1 MKMISISILWR
12 MASMLRIDQ
21 FDFSWTDFHVSL
33 SLRVNPSREEAFVT
47 SVPMPSLDD
56 AHRAPLRKSEKVGPH
71 GPFFF
76 IDEERSFLKRSFNGT
91 VSTSCDRILKI
102 QRPRV
107 GGKFLFIGNDKFWI
121 RGVTY
126 GAFRPSPSGQEYHD
140 INVLDR
146 DFSLMAANGLNAVR
160 IPHTT
165 PPRELLDIAQWH
177 GLRVMVG
184 LSAEQY
190 AGYLIDR
197 KGAPDIEKLIRSRA
211 RMCAGHPALL
221 CYALGNEIAAPV
233 VRWLGRRQVES
244 YLERLYWAV
253 KAEDPNALV
262 TYVNYPTTEYLH
274 LPFLDLVTF
283 NVYLESQDRLDAYLA
298 RLHNI
303 AGDRPLLMSE
313 IGLDSLRNGEATQA
327 QVLEWQLRSTF
338 APGCTGAF
346 IFSWTDEWHRAGAEV
361 EDWAFGITARDR
373 RPKPALGTVRE
384 AFTKVPFA
392 KELCWPKVSV
402 IVCTFNGSRTLSEC
416 LESLLRLEYPNY
428 EVIVVND
435 GSTDATA
442 KIAHNYGFRVITTE
456 NQGLASARNTG
467 LRAATGEIVAYID
480 DDAYPDTHWLR
491 YLANTFMNT
500 KHVGIGGPNI
510 APPGDGPIAECVA
523 HSPGNPV
530 HILLSDTE
538 AEHIPGCNMVF
549 RKSALEAID
558 GFDPQF
564 RIAGDDVDVCWRLQ
578 QKGWTLGYSPGAMVW
593 HHRRNSIRAYWK
605 QQHNYGKAESFL
617 EKKWPEKYNL
627 AGHVTWA
634 GRVYGNGHQ
643 YKAWSRGRIY
653 HGVWG
658 SAPFQSIYQSP
669 AGALESWL
677 SIPEWYLA
685 VAALAPISALGFL
698 WAPLFYGLPLLAL
711 ALAAPIF
718 QAVVSASRVCFAVP
732 RRSYLGRFKLRS
744 VTALLHLIQP
754 LARLTGRL
762 RSGLTFWRYSASG
775 FTVPWP
781 RKFAVWTEHWRDPN
795 ERLKSFEADLRKAG
809 VYVRR
814 GGDYDRWDLEVR
826 AGLLGFARL
835 LMAVEDHGAGNQ
847 FVRVRLWPKF
857 SLLELFP
864 IVLFASLS
872 AVAMLD
878 GAWVVSAVMGL
889 LSLFL
894 TLYSVRGCG
903 SAIAAILRTLQDS
916 DAIHDRQKE
925 IQ

>member
-1 MKMISISILWR
+1 M
-12 MASMLRIDQ
+12 SM
-21 FDFSWTDFHVSL
+21 
-33 SLRVNPSREEAFVT
+33 
-47 SVPMPSLDD
+47 PMPSFGEP
-56 AHRAPLRKSEKVGPH
+56 HRGPLRKSEKVSPH
-71 GPFFF
+71 GRFFF
-76 IDEERSFLKRSFNGT
+76 IDDQKFLLKGSTNGT
-91 VSTSCDRILKI
+91 VSASCHGGLE
-102 QRPRV
+102 RPHV
-107 GGKFLFIGNDKFWI
+107 GGKFLFVGNDKFWI

-126 GAFRPSPSGQEYHD
+126 GAFRPGPNGQEYHD
-140 INVLDR
+140 INVLER

-165 PPRELLDIAQWH
+165 PSRELLDIAQRH

-197 KGAPDIEKLIRSRA
+197 KGAPDIEKLIRSKA
-211 RMCAGHPALL
+211 RICAGHPALL

-233 VRWLGRRQVES
+233 VRWLGRGRVEK

-313 IGLDSLRNGEATQA
+313 IGLDSLRNGEVIQA
-327 QVLEWQLRSTF
+327 QALEWQLRSTF
-338 APGCTGAF
+338 APGCAGAF

-442 KIAHNYGFRVITTE
+442 KIAHSYGFRVITTE

-480 DDAYPDTHWLR
+480 DDAYPDPHWLR

-510 APPGDGPIAECVA
+510 APPGDGHIAECVA

-538 AEHIPGCNMVF
+538 AEHIPGCNMAF
-549 RKSALEAID
+549 RKAALEAID

-643 YKAWSRGRIY
+643 YKAWSQGRIY

-677 SIPEWYLA
+677 SMPEWYLA
-685 VAALAPISALGFL
+685 IAALAPISALGFL
-698 WAPLFYGLPLLAL
+698 CSPLFYGLPLLAL
-711 ALAAPIF
+711 ALGAPIF
-718 QAVVSASRVCFAVP
+718 QAVISASRVCFAVP
-732 RRSYLGRFKLRS
+732 RRPYFGRFS
-744 VTALLHLIQP
+744 
-754 LARLTGRL
+754 
-762 RSGLTFWRYSASG
+762 LTFWRYSASG
-775 FTVPWP
+775 FALPWP
-781 RKFAVWTEHWRDPN
+781 RKVAVWTEHWRDPN

-847 FVRVRLWPKF
+847 FVRVRLWPNC
-857 SLLELFP
+857 SLLELLLP
-864 IVLFASLS
+864 VLFASLS
-872 AVAMLD
+872 AAAVLD
-878 GAWVVSAVMGL
+878 HAWVASTILGL

-894 TLYSVRGCG
+894 TLYSLRGCG
-903 SAIAAILRTLQDS
+903 SAVAAILRTLQHS
-916 DAIHDRQKE
+916 DAIYDEQKE

>member
-1 MKMISISILWR
+1 M
-12 MASMLRIDQ
+12 
-21 FDFSWTDFHVSL
+21 
-33 SLRVNPSREEAFVT
+33 
-47 SVPMPSLDD
+47 PMP
-56 AHRAPLRKSEKVGPH
+56 AFGEPQRAPLRKSEKVSPH
-71 GPFFF
+71 GRFFF
-76 IDEERSFLKRSFNGT
+76 IDDEKFFLKGSTNGT
-91 VSTSCDRILKI
+91 VSASWHGVLEV
-102 QRPRV
+102 QRPHIR
-107 GGKFLFIGNDKFWI
+107 GKFLFVGNDKFWI

-126 GAFRPSPSGQEYHD
+126 GAFRPGPNGQEYHD
-140 INVLDR
+140 IKVLER

-165 PPRELLDIAQWH
+165 PPRDLLDIAQRH

-197 KGAPDIEKLIRSRA
+197 KGAPDIEKLIRRRA

-233 VRWLGRRQVES
+233 VRWLGRGQVES

-283 NVYLESQDRLDAYLA
+283 NVYLESQDRFDAYLA

-327 QVLEWQLRSTF
+327 QALEWQLRSTF
-338 APGCTGAF
+338 SPGCAGAF

-361 EDWAFGITARDR
+361 EDWAFGITARNR
-373 RPKPALGTVRE
+373 IPKPALGTVRE
-384 AFTKVPFA
+384 AFTKIPFA

-416 LESLLRLEYPNY
+416 LESLLRLQYPNY

-442 KIAHNYGFRVITTE
+442 KIAHSYGFRVITTE
-456 NQGLASARNTG
+456 NKGLASARNTG
-467 LRAATGEIVAYID
+467 LTAATGEIVAYID
-480 DDAYPDTHWLR
+480 DDAYSDPHWLH

-500 KHVGIGGPNI
+500 KHVGIGGPNV

-538 AEHIPGCNMVF
+538 AEHIPGCNMAF
-549 RKSALEAID
+549 RKAALEAIG

-564 RIAGDDVDVCWRLQ
+564 CIAGDDVDVCWQLQ
-578 QKGWTLGYSPGAMVW
+578 QRGWTLGYSPGAMVW

-605 QQHNYGKAESFL
+605 QQRNYGKAESFL

-627 AGHVTWA
+627 VGHVTWA

-643 YKAWSRGRIY
+643 YKAWSQGRIY

-698 WAPLFYGLPLLAL
+698 WSPLFYALPLLGL

-732 RRSYLGRFKLRS
+732 PGSRFGRFRLRS
-744 VTALLHLIQP
+744 VTALLHLLQP

-762 RSGLTFWRYSASG
+762 RSGLTFWRYNASG
-775 FTVPWP
+775 FALPWP

-795 ERLKSFEADLRKAG
+795 ERLKSFEVDLRKPG

-814 GGDYDRWDLEVR
+814 GGDYDRWDLEARTGV
-826 AGLLGFARL
+826 AGSARV

-847 FVRVRLWPKF
+847 FVRLRVWPKW
-857 SLLELFP
+857 SLLGLLP
-864 IVLFASLS
+864 IALFASLS
-872 AVAMLD
+872 AAAMLD
-878 GAWVVSAVMGL
+878 GAWVASAILGV
-889 LSLFL
+889 LSVFL
-894 TLYSVRGCG
+894 TIYSVRGCG
-903 SAIAAILRTLQDS
+903 SAVAAILRTLQHS
-916 DAIHDRQKE
+916 DAIHDKQKE

>member
-1 MKMISISILWR
+1 
-12 MASMLRIDQ
+12 
-21 FDFSWTDFHVSL
+21 
-33 SLRVNPSREEAFVT
+33 
-47 SVPMPSLDD
+47 MPSSLERRRTPLAEPAKD
-56 AHRAPLRKSEKVGPH
+56 ASRH
-71 GPFFF
+71 
-76 IDEERSFLKRSFNGT
+76 RSFANDKAFLLNG
-91 VSTSCDRILKI
+91 VHYEHFWPRRQVFLNGEM
-102 QRPRV
+102 QRPHAR
-107 GGKFLFIGNDKFWI
+107 GKFLFVGGDKLWV

-126 GAFRPSPSGQEYHD
+126 GAFRPGPNGQEYHD
-140 INVLDR
+140 VKVLER

-160 IPHTT
+160 IPHTL
-165 PPRELLDIAQWH
+165 PPRQLLDIAQKH

-184 LSAEQY
+184 LSAEQF

-197 KGAPDIEKLIRSRA
+197 KGAPDVEKLIRSKA
-211 RMCAGHPALL
+211 RDCARHPALL

-233 VRWLGRRQVES
+233 VRWLGRGRVES

-253 KAEDPNALV
+253 KAEDPDALV

-283 NVYLESQDRLDAYLA
+283 NVYLESQNRLDAYLA

-327 QVLEWQLRSTF
+327 QALEWQLRSTF
-338 APGCTGAF
+338 APGCAGAF

-373 RPKPALGTVRE
+373 HPKPALRTVRE
-384 AFTKVPFA
+384 AFTKVPFP

-416 LESLLRLEYPNY
+416 LGSFLRLEYPNY

-442 KIAHNYGFRVITTE
+442 KIAHSYGFRVITTE

-467 LRAATGEIVAYID
+467 LKAATGEIVAYID
-480 DDAYPDTHWLR
+480 DDAYPDPDWLR
-491 YLANTFMNT
+491 YLASTFMNT
-500 KHVGIGGPNI
+500 KHVGVGGPNI
-510 APPGDGPIAECVA
+510 APPGDGSIAECVA

-538 AEHIPGCNMVF
+538 AEHIPGCNMAF
-549 RKSALEAID
+549 RKTALEAIG

-617 EKKWPEKYNL
+617 EKKWPEKYNF

-669 AGALESWL
+669 AGTLESWL
-677 SIPEWYLA
+677 SMPEWYLA
-685 VAALAPISALGFL
+685 VAALAPILPLGFL
-698 WAPLFYGLPLLAL
+698 WFPLFYALPFLAL
-711 ALAAPIF
+711 VLYAPIF
-718 QAVVSASRVCFAVP
+718 QAVLSSSRVCFPAS
-732 RRSYLGRFKLRS
+732 RRSPFDWIKLRT
-744 VTALLHLIQP
+744 VTALLHLVQP
-754 LARLTGRL
+754 VARLSGRL
-762 RSGLTFWRYSASG
+762 RSGLTFWRYNASG
-775 FTVPWP
+775 FALPWP

-826 AGLLGFARL
+826 AGLLGFVRL

-847 FVRVRLWPKF
+847 FVRVRLWPKC
-857 SLLELFP
+857 SLLELLLP
-864 IVLFASLS
+864 VLFASLS
-872 AVAMLD
+872 AAAALD
-878 GAWVVSAVMGL
+878 NAWEASVIMAL
-889 LSLFL
+889 LSLLL
-894 TLYSVRGCG
+894 TIYSLRGCG
-903 SAIAAILRTLQDS
+903 SAVAAVLRSFQHS
-916 DAIHDRQKE
+916 DAIHDEQKE
-925 IQ
+925 NPQF

>member
-1 MKMISISILWR
+1 MRLPPEPRLGPLTESEKI
-12 MASMLRIDQ
+12 ASRERFFFVDDEKFCLKGVTDEL
-21 FDFSWTDFHVSL
+21 FS
-33 SLRVNPSREEAFVT
+33 PSRQG
-47 SVPMPSLDD
+47 D
-56 AHRAPLRKSEKVGPH
+56 
-71 GPFFF
+71 FFL
-76 IDEERSFLKRSFNGT
+76 E
-91 VSTSCDRILKI
+91 V

-107 GGKFLFIGNDKFWI
+107 GGKFLFVGNNKFWV

-126 GAFRPSPSGQEYHD
+126 GAFKPGPNGQEYHD
-140 INVLDR
+140 LKVVER

-160 IPHTT
+160 IPHTM
-165 PPRELLDIAQWH
+165 PPRELLDIAQQH

-190 AGYLIDR
+190 AGYLIDQ
-197 KGAPDIEKLIRSRA
+197 KGAPDVEKLVRSKA
-211 RMCAGHPALL
+211 RICAGHPALL
-221 CYALGNEIAAPV
+221 CYALGNEIAAPI
-233 VRWLGRRQVES
+233 VRWLGRRRVEN

-327 QVLEWQLRSTF
+327 QALEWQLRTTF
-338 APGCTGAF
+338 APGCAGAF
-346 IFSWTDEWHRAGAEV
+346 IFSWTDEWHRAGADV
-361 EDWAFGITARDR
+361 EDWAFGITTRDR
-373 RPKPALGTVRE
+373 RPKPALKTVRE

-402 IVCTFNGSRTLSEC
+402 ILCTFNGSRTLSEC
-416 LESLLRLEYPNY
+416 LESLLRLEYSNY

-435 GSTDATA
+435 GSTDTTA
-442 KIAHNYGFRVITTE
+442 KIAHNYGFQVITTE

-480 DDAYPDTHWLR
+480 DDAYPDPHWLS
-491 YLANTFMNT
+491 YLAGTFMNT
-500 KHVGIGGPNI
+500 EYIGVGGPNI
-510 APPGDGPIAECVA
+510 APPGDGPIADCVA

-530 HILLSDTE
+530 HILLSDSE
-538 AEHIPGCNMVF
+538 AEHIPGCNMAF
-549 RKSALEAID
+549 RKGALEAIG

-593 HHRRNSIRAYWK
+593 HHRRNSIRSYWK

-643 YKAWSRGRIY
+643 YKAWSQGRIY

-677 SIPEWYLA
+677 SMPEWYLA
-685 VAALAPISALGFL
+685 VAALAPICALGFL
-698 WAPLFYGLPLLAL
+698 WSPLFYALPLLAL
-711 ALAAPIF
+711 ALGAPIF

-732 RRSYLGRFKLRS
+732 PGSRFGRFKLRT
-744 VTALLHLIQP
+744 VTAVLYLLQP

-762 RSGLTFWRYSASG
+762 RSGLTFWRYSGSG
-775 FTVPWP
+775 FTMPWP
-781 RKFAVWTEHWRDPN
+781 QKFAVWTEHWRDPN
-795 ERLKSFEADLRKAG
+795 ERLKSFEVDLRKAG

-826 AGLLGFARL
+826 AGLLGFARM

-847 FVRVRLWPKF
+847 FVRVRLWPKC
-857 SLLELFP
+857 SLLELLS

-872 AVAMLD
+872 AAAALD
-878 GAWVVSAVMGL
+878 HAWVASAIMGL

-894 TLYSVRGCG
+894 TLYSLRGCG
-903 SAIAAILRTLQDS
+903 SAVAAILRTLQHS
-916 DAIHDRQKE
+916 DGIHDEQKE
-925 IQ
+925 MQ

>member
-1 MKMISISILWR
+1 V
-12 MASMLRIDQ
+12 SM
-21 FDFSWTDFHVSL
+21 
-33 SLRVNPSREEAFVT
+33 
-47 SVPMPSLDD
+47 PMPSFGEP
-56 AHRAPLRKSEKVGPH
+56 HRGPLRKSEKVWPH
-71 GPFFF
+71 GRFFF
-76 IDEERSFLKRSFNGT
+76 IDDQKFSLKGSTNAT
-91 VSTSCDRILKI
+91 VSASCHGGLE
-102 QRPRV
+102 RPHV
-107 GGKFLFIGNDKFWI
+107 GGKFLFVGNDKFWI

-126 GAFRPSPSGQEYHD
+126 GAFRPGPNGQEYHD
-140 INVLDR
+140 INVLER

-165 PPRELLDIAQWH
+165 PSRELLDIAQRH

-197 KGAPDIEKLIRSRA
+197 KGAPDIEKLIRSKA
-211 RMCAGHPALL
+211 RICAGHPALL

-233 VRWLGRRQVES
+233 VRWLGRGRVER

-253 KAEDPNALV
+253 KTEDPNALV

-313 IGLDSLRNGEATQA
+313 IGLDSLRNGEVIQA
-327 QVLEWQLRSTF
+327 QALEWQLRSTF
-338 APGCTGAF
+338 APGCAGAF

-442 KIAHNYGFRVITTE
+442 KIAHSYGFRVITTE

-467 LRAATGEIVAYID
+467 LTAATGEIVAYID
-480 DDAYPDTHWLR
+480 DDAYPDPHWLR

-538 AEHIPGCNMVF
+538 AEHIPGCNMAF
-549 RKSALEAID
+549 RKAALEAIE

-578 QKGWTLGYSPGAMVW
+578 QKGRTLGYSPGAMVW

-605 QQHNYGKAESFL
+605 QQRNYGKAESFL

-643 YKAWSRGRIY
+643 YKAWSQGRIY

-677 SIPEWYLA
+677 SMPEWYLA
-685 VAALAPISALGFL
+685 LAALAPISALGFL
-698 WAPLFYGLPLLAL
+698 WSPLFYGLPLLAL
-711 ALAAPIF
+711 ALGAPIF
-718 QAVVSASRVCFAVP
+718 QAVISASRVCFAVP
-732 RRSYLGRFKLRS
+732 RRPYFGRFKLRS
-744 VTALLHLIQP
+744 VTALLHLLQP

-775 FTVPWP
+775 FALPWP

-847 FVRVRLWPKF
+847 FVRVRLWPNC
-857 SLLELFP
+857 SLLELLLP
-864 IVLFASLS
+864 VLFASLS
-872 AVAMLD
+872 AAAVLD
-878 GAWVVSAVMGL
+878 HAWVASTILGL

-894 TLYSVRGCG
+894 TLYSLRGCG
-903 SAIAAILRTLQDS
+903 SAVAAILRTLQHS
-916 DAIHDRQKE
+916 DAIQ
-925 IQ
+925 

>member
-1 MKMISISILWR
+1 V
-12 MASMLRIDQ
+12 SM
-21 FDFSWTDFHVSL
+21 
-33 SLRVNPSREEAFVT
+33 
-47 SVPMPSLDD
+47 PMPSFGEP
-56 AHRAPLRKSEKVGPH
+56 HRGPLRKSEKVWPH
-71 GPFFF
+71 GRFF
-76 IDEERSFLKRSFNGT
+76 IDDQKFLLKGSTNGT
-91 VSTSCDRILKI
+91 VSASCHGVLEV
-102 QRPRV
+102 QRPHV
-107 GGKFLFIGNDKFWI
+107 GGKFLFVGNDKFWI

-126 GAFRPSPSGQEYHD
+126 GAFRPGPNGREYHD
-140 INVLDR
+140 INVLER

-165 PPRELLDIAQWH
+165 PSRELLDIAQRH
-177 GLRVMVG
+177 GLHVMVG

-197 KGAPDIEKLIRSRA
+197 KGAPDIEKLIRSKA
-211 RMCAGHPALL
+211 RICAGHPALL

-233 VRWLGRRQVES
+233 VRWLGRGRVER

-253 KAEDPNALV
+253 KTEDPNALV

-313 IGLDSLRNGEATQA
+313 IGLDSLRNGEVIQA
-327 QVLEWQLRSTF
+327 QALEWQLRSTF
-338 APGCTGAF
+338 APGCAGAF

-373 RPKPALGTVRE
+373 RPKPALRTVRE

-402 IVCTFNGSRTLSEC
+402 IVCTFNGSRTLSGC

-428 EVIVVND
+428 EVIIVND

-442 KIAHNYGFRVITTE
+442 KIAHSYGFRVITTE

-480 DDAYPDTHWLR
+480 DDAYPDPHWLQ
-491 YLANTFMNT
+491 YLANMFMNT

-510 APPGDGPIAECVA
+510 APTGDGPIAECVA

-538 AEHIPGCNMVF
+538 AEHIPGCNMAF
-549 RKSALEAID
+549 RKAALEAID

-578 QKGWTLGYSPGAMVW
+578 QKGRTLGYSPGAMVW

-643 YKAWSRGRIY
+643 YKAWSQGRIY

-669 AGALESWL
+669 AGTLESWL
-677 SIPEWYLA
+677 SMPEWYLA
-685 VAALAPISALGFL
+685 LAALAPISALGFL
-698 WAPLFYGLPLLAL
+698 WPPLFYGLPLLVL
-711 ALAAPIF
+711 ALGAPIF
-718 QAVVSASRVCFAVP
+718 QTAVSASRVCFAVP
-732 RRSYLGRFKLRS
+732 RRSYFGRFKLRS
-744 VTALLHLIQP
+744 VTALLHLVQP

-775 FTVPWP
+775 FTLPWP

-847 FVRVRLWPKF
+847 FVRVRLWPKC
-857 SLLELFP
+857 SLLELLP

-872 AVAMLD
+872 AAAALD
-878 GAWVVSAVMGL
+878 HAWVASAIMGL

-894 TLYSVRGCG
+894 TLYSLRGCG
-903 SAIAAILRTLQDS
+903 SAVAAILRTLQHS
-916 DAIHDRQKE
+916 DGIHDEQKE

>member
-1 MKMISISILWR
+1 MNLPTPSYIELYRARFGELDLDESDKVPKQKRVINDGEIF
-12 MASMLRIDQ
+12 LR
-21 FDFSWTDFHVSL
+21 S
-33 SLRVNPSREEAFVT
+33 
-47 SVPMPSLDD
+47 
-56 AHRAPLRKSEKVGPH
+56 
-71 GPFFF
+71 
-76 IDEERSFLKRSFNGT
+76 NGT
-91 VSTSCDRILKI
+91 SPLAKKIPTHLNSSPGKI
-102 QRPRV
+102 QRPHV
-107 GGKFLFIGNDKFWI
+107 GGKFLFIGNEKFWV

-126 GAFRPSPSGQEYHD
+126 GAFRPGPNGQEYHD
-140 INVLDR
+140 PAVLER

-160 IPHTT
+160 IPHTM
-165 PPRELLDIAQWH
+165 PPRELLDIAQKH

-190 AGYLIDR
+190 AGFLIDR
-197 KGAPDIEKLIRSRA
+197 KGAPDVEELVRAKVRS
-211 RMCAGHPALL
+211 CAGHPALL

-233 VRWLGRRQVES
+233 VRWLGRGRVES
-244 YLERLYWAV
+244 YLESLYWAV

-283 NVYLESQDRLDAYLA
+283 NVYLESENQLDGYLA

-313 IGLDSLRNGEATQA
+313 IGLDSLRNGETTQA
-327 QVLEWQLRSTF
+327 QALEWQLRSTF
-338 APGCTGAF
+338 APGCAGAF

-373 RPKPALGTVRE
+373 RPKPALKAVRE

-392 KELCWPKVSV
+392 KELHWPKVSV

-435 GSTDATA
+435 GSTDSTA
-442 KIAHNYGFRVITTE
+442 KIAHSYGFRVITTE
-456 NQGLASARNTG
+456 NRGLSSARNTG
-467 LRAATGEIVAYID
+467 LNAATGEIVAYID
-480 DDAYPDTHWLR
+480 DDAYPDPHWLK
-491 YLANTFMNT
+491 YIASAFMNS
-500 KHVGIGGPNI
+500 KHVGVGGPNI
-510 APPGDGPIAECVA
+510 APPNDGPIAECVA

-538 AEHIPGCNMVF
+538 AEHIPGCNMAF
-549 RKSALEAID
+549 RKAALEAIG

-578 QKGWTLGYSPGAMVW
+578 QKGWTLGFSPGAMVW

-605 QQHNYGKAESFL
+605 QQRNYGKAESFL

-643 YKAWSRGRIY
+643 YKAWSQGRIY

-677 SIPEWYLA
+677 SMPEWYLA
-685 VAALAPISALGFL
+685 VAALLPIVALGFL
-698 WAPLFYGLPLLAL
+698 WFPLFYALPFLAL
-711 ALAAPIF
+711 VLYAPIF
-718 QAVVSASRVCFAVP
+718 QAMISSSRVGFSAA
-732 RRSYLGRFKLRS
+732 RRSPLDWVKLRS
-744 VTALLHLIQP
+744 VTALLHLLQP
-754 LARLTGRL
+754 LARLSGRL
-762 RSGLTFWRYSASG
+762 RSGLTFWRYKASG
-775 FTVPWP
+775 FVMPWP

-847 FVRVRLWPKF
+847 FVRVRLWPKC
-857 SLLELFP
+857 SLLELLLPFLS
-864 IVLFASLS
+864 ISLS
-872 AVAMLD
+872 AAAALD
-878 GAWVVSAVMGL
+878 NAWVASAILGL
-889 LSLFL
+889 LSVFL
-894 TLYSVRGCG
+894 TIYSLRGCG
-903 SAIAAILRTLQDS
+903 SAVAAILRTFQHS

>member
-1 MKMISISILWR
+1 
-12 MASMLRIDQ
+12 
-21 FDFSWTDFHVSL
+21 
-33 SLRVNPSREEAFVT
+33 
-47 SVPMPSLDD
+47 MPSFIEP
-56 AHRAPLRKSEKVGPH
+56 HRTPLRKSEKVWSYER
-71 GPFFF
+71 FFF
-76 IDEERSFLKRSFNGT
+76 IDDEDDEKFLLNGST
-91 VSTSCDRILKI
+91 YGAVSASRHRVLEF
-102 QRPRV
+102 QRPHV
-107 GGKFLFIGNDKFWI
+107 GGKFLFVGNNKFWV

-126 GAFRPSPSGQEYHD
+126 GAFRPGPSGQEYHD
-140 INVLDR
+140 LNVLER

-160 IPHTT
+160 IPHTM
-165 PPRELLDIAQWH
+165 PPRELLDIAQQH

-190 AGYLIDR
+190 AGFLIDR
-197 KGAPDIEKLIRSRA
+197 KGAPDIEKLVRAKARS
-211 RMCAGHPALL
+211 CAGHPALL

-233 VRWLGRRQVES
+233 VRWLGRGRVER

-327 QVLEWQLRSTF
+327 QALEWQLRSTF
-338 APGCTGAF
+338 APGCAGAF

-442 KIAHNYGFRVITTE
+442 KIAHSYGFRVITTE

-467 LRAATGEIVAYID
+467 LSVATGEIVAYID
-480 DDAYPDTHWLR
+480 DDAYPDPHWLR
-491 YLANTFMNT
+491 YLANTFMNA

-510 APPGDGPIAECVA
+510 APPRDGPIAECVA

-538 AEHIPGCNMVF
+538 AEHIPGCNMAF
-549 RKSALEAID
+549 RKAALEAID

-564 RIAGDDVDVCWRLQ
+564 RIAGDDVDICWRLQ

-643 YKAWSRGRIY
+643 YKAWSQGRIY

-677 SIPEWYLA
+677 SMPEWYLA
-685 VAALAPISALGFL
+685 IAVLAPICALGFL
-698 WAPLFYGLPLLAL
+698 WSPLFYALPLLVL
-711 ALAAPIF
+711 ALGAPFF

-732 RRSYLGRFKLRS
+732 RRSYFGRFKLRS

-775 FTVPWP
+775 FTMPWP

-795 ERLKSFEADLRKAG
+795 ERLKCFEADLRKAG
-809 VYVRR
+809 AYVRR
-814 GGDYDRWDLEVR
+814 GGDYDRWDLEIR
-826 AGLLGFARL
+826 SGMLGFARL

-847 FVRVRLWPKF
+847 FVRVRLWPKC
-857 SLLELFP
+857 SLLELLLP
-864 IVLFASLS
+864 VLSVSLS
-872 AVAMLD
+872 VAAALD
-878 GAWVVSAVMGL
+878 NAWVAAATLGL

-894 TLYSVRGCG
+894 TIYSLRGCG
-903 SAIAAILRTLQDS
+903 SAVAAVLRTLQHS

-925 IQ
+925 IQYS

>member
-1 MKMISISILWR
+1 
-12 MASMLRIDQ
+12 
-21 FDFSWTDFHVSL
+21 
-33 SLRVNPSREEAFVT
+33 
-47 SVPMPSLDD
+47 VPTPSLGEP
-56 AHRAPLRKSEKVGPH
+56 HRAPLKKSGKVRPH
-71 GPFFF
+71 EPFFF
-76 IDEERSFLKRSFNGT
+76 IDEEGSFLKQSFNGT
-91 VSTSCDRILKI
+91 ASASCDRVFKA

-107 GGKFLFIGNDKFWI
+107 GGKFLFTGNDKFWI

-160 IPHTT
+160 IPHTA
-165 PPRELLDIAQWH
+165 PPRQLLDIAQRH

-253 KAEDPNALV
+253 KAEDPNGLV

-283 NVYLESQDRLDAYLA
+283 NVYLESQDRFDAYLA

-313 IGLDSLRNGEATQA
+313 IGLDSLRNGEAIQA
-327 QVLEWQLRSTF
+327 QALEWQLRSTF
-338 APGCTGAF
+338 APGCAGAF

-373 RPKPALGTVRE
+373 RPKPALGAVRE

-402 IVCTFNGSRTLSEC
+402 IVCTFNGSRTLSQC
-416 LESLLRLEYPNY
+416 LESLLRLDYPNY

-442 KIAHNYGFRVITTE
+442 QITQSYGFRLITTE
-456 NQGLASARNTG
+456 NRGLASARNTG
-467 LRAATGEIVAYID
+467 LKAATGEIVAYID
-480 DDAYPDTHWLR
+480 DDAYADPHWLR
-491 YLANTFMNT
+491 YLAGTFMNT
-500 KHVGIGGPNI
+500 RHAGVGGPNI
-510 APPGDGPIAECVA
+510 APPGDGLVAECVA

-530 HILLSDTE
+530 HILLSDSE
-538 AEHIPGCNMVF
+538 AEHIPGCNMAF
-549 RKSALEAID
+549 RKTALEAIG

-578 QKGWTLGYSPGAMVW
+578 QKGWTLGYSPGAMAW

-627 AGHVTWA
+627 VGHVTWA

-643 YKAWSRGRIY
+643 YKAWSQGRIY

-658 SAPFQSIYQSP
+658 SAPFQSIYPSP

-685 VAALAPISALGFL
+685 VAALAPICALGFL
-698 WAPLFYGLPLLAL
+698 WSPLFYALPLLGL

-732 RRSYLGRFKLRS
+732 PESRFSRFKMRII
-744 VTALLHLIQP
+744 VALLHLIHP

-762 RSGLTFWRYSASG
+762 RSGLTLWRHKTAG
-775 FTVPWP
+775 FAMPWP
-781 RKFAVWTEHWRDPN
+781 RKLAAWTEQWRDPN
-795 ERLKSFEADLRKAG
+795 ERLTSFEADLRKPG

-826 AGLLGFARL
+826 AGWLGFARL

-847 FVRVRLWPKF
+847 FVRLRVWPKF
-857 SLLELFP
+857 PLLGLLP

-872 AVAMLD
+872 AAALFD
-878 GAWVVSAVMGL
+878 HAWMAFAILGL

-894 TLYSVRGCG
+894 TIHSLRSCG
-903 SAIAAILRTLQDS
+903 SAVAAVIRTFKQS
-916 DAIHDRQKE
+916 DAS
-925 IQ
+925 

>member
-1 MKMISISILWR
+1 MPSIGDPHPTPLTESEKITAR
-12 MASMLRIDQ
+12 GRFCFNNDES
-21 FDFSWTDFHVSL
+21 FFSKNYESL
-33 SLRVNPSREEAFVT
+33 SPAL
-47 SVPMPSLDD
+47 
-56 AHRAPLRKSEKVGPH
+56 
-71 GPFFF
+71 
-76 IDEERSFLKRSFNGT
+76 NGK
-91 VSTSCDRILKI
+91 L

-107 GGKFLFIGNDKFWI
+107 GGKFLFIGSDKFWV

-126 GAFRPSPSGQEYHD
+126 GAFRPNQKGQEYHD
-140 INVLDR
+140 PKVLER
-146 DFSLMAANGLNAVR
+146 DFSLMAANGINAVR
-160 IPHTT
+160 IPHTM
-165 PPRELLDIAQWH
+165 PPRELLDTAQKH

-190 AGYLIDR
+190 AGFLIDR
-197 KGAPDIEKLIRSRA
+197 KGAPDVEELVRAKARS
-211 RMCAGHPALL
+211 CAGHPALL

-233 VRWLGRRQVES
+233 VRWLGRGRVES

-253 KAEDPNALV
+253 KTEDPSGLV

-283 NVYLESQDRLDAYLA
+283 NVYLESQDRLQAYLA

-313 IGLDSLRNGEATQA
+313 IGLDSLRNGETTQA
-327 QVLEWQLRSTF
+327 QTLEWQLRTTF
-338 APGCTGAF
+338 APGCAGAF

-373 RPKPALGTVRE
+373 RPKPALTSVRE

-392 KELCWPKVSV
+392 KELSWPKISV
-402 IVCTFNGSRTLSEC
+402 IVCTFNGSRTLSQC
-416 LESLLRLEYPNY
+416 LESLLRLDYPNY

-435 GSTDATA
+435 GSTDTTA
-442 KIAHNYGFRVITTE
+442 KIASNYGFRVITTE
-456 NQGLASARNTG
+456 NRGLSSARNTG
-467 LRAATGEIVAYID
+467 LNAATGEIVAYID
-480 DDAYPDTHWLR
+480 DDAHADPHWLR
-491 YLANTFMNT
+491 YLASTFMNT
-500 KHVGIGGPNI
+500 QHVGVGGPNI
-510 APPGDGPIAECVA
+510 APPDDGLIAECVA

-530 HILLSDTE
+530 HILLSDSE
-538 AEHIPGCNMVF
+538 AEHIPGCNMAF
-549 RKSALEAID
+549 LKSALEDIG

-593 HHRRNSIRAYWK
+593 HYRRNSVRAYWK

-627 AGHVTWA
+627 AGHITWA

-643 YKAWSRGRIY
+643 YKAWSQGKIY
-653 HGVWG
+653 YGVWG

-685 VAALAPISALGFL
+685 IAALAPICALGFL
-698 WAPLFYGLPLLAL
+698 WSPMFYALPLLVL
-711 ALAAPIF
+711 ALSAPIF

-732 RRSYLGRFKLRS
+732 PVSRLSRFKLRTT
-744 VTALLHLIQP
+744 TAFLHLLQP

-762 RSGLTFWRYSASG
+762 RSGLTFWRYNAAG
-775 FTVPWP
+775 FTMPWP

-826 AGLLGFARL
+826 EGLLGVARL

-847 FVRVRLWPKF
+847 FVRIRLWPKC
-857 SLLELFP
+857 SLLELLLP
-864 IVLFASLS
+864 VLFVSLS
-872 AVAMLD
+872 AAAALD
-878 GAWVVSAVMGL
+878 NAWVASAILGL

-894 TLYSVRGCG
+894 TIYSLRGCG
-903 SAIAAILRTLQDS
+903 SAIAAVLRTFQQS
-916 DAIHDRQKE
+916 DAIYDRQKE
-925 IQ
+925 TQSF

>member
-1 MKMISISILWR
+1 MAAPSCQPYSIRTNKERYLVSKPL
-12 MASMLRIDQ
+12 ASFIEPRQ
-21 FDFSWTDFHVSL
+21 E
-33 SLRVNPSREEAFVT
+33 PSTEAKKNLLQNKDLFF
-47 SVPMPSLDD
+47 LDEGLVLKGLLQ
-56 AHRAPLRKSEKVGPH
+56 APHRPLHDRTQLTE
-71 GPFFF
+71 FA
-76 IDEERSFLKRSFNGT
+76 NG
-91 VSTSCDRILKI
+91 KI

-107 GGKFLFIGNDKFWI
+107 GGKFLFVGNTKFWV

-126 GAFRPSPSGQEYHD
+126 GAFRPGPDGQEYHD
-140 INVLDR
+140 PAILER

-160 IPHTT
+160 IPHTM
-165 PPRELLDIAQWH
+165 PPRELLDIAQKH

-190 AGYLIDR
+190 AGFLIDR
-197 KGAPDIEKLIRSRA
+197 KGAPDIEELICSKVRS
-211 RMCAGHPALL
+211 CAGHPALL

-233 VRWLGRRQVES
+233 VRWLGRGRVES
-244 YLERLYWAV
+244 YLERLYRAV
-253 KAEDPNALV
+253 KAEDPDGLV

-283 NVYLESQDRLDAYLA
+283 NVYLESEDRLESYLG

-313 IGLDSLRNGEATQA
+313 IGLDSLRNGEANQA
-327 QVLEWQLRSTF
+327 QALEWQLRTTF
-338 APGCTGAF
+338 APGCAGAF
-346 IFSWTDEWHRAGAEV
+346 VFSWTDEWHRAGAEV

-373 RPKPALGTVRE
+373 CPKPALRSVRE
-384 AFTKVPFA
+384 AFTKVPFP
-392 KELCWPKVSV
+392 KELCWPKISV
-402 IVCTFNGSRTLSEC
+402 IVCTFNGGRTLSEC
-416 LESLLRLEYPNY
+416 LESLLRLDYANY
-428 EVIVVND
+428 EVVVVND
-435 GSTDATA
+435 GSTDNTS
-442 KIAHNYGFRVITTE
+442 KIASSYGFRLITTE
-456 NQGLASARNTG
+456 NRGLSSARNTG
-467 LRAATGEIVAYID
+467 LNAATGEIVAYID
-480 DDAYPDTHWLR
+480 DDAYPDSHWLR
-491 YLANTFMNT
+491 YLASAFMNT
-500 KHVGIGGPNI
+500 RHVGVGGPNI
-510 APPGDGPIAECVA
+510 APADDGPIAECVA

-538 AEHIPGCNMVF
+538 AEHIPGCNMAF
-549 RKSALEAID
+549 RKTALEAIG
-558 GFDPQF
+558 GFDTQF

-643 YKAWSRGRIY
+643 YKAWSQGRIY

-677 SIPEWYLA
+677 SMPEWYLA
-685 VAALAPISALGFL
+685 VAALLPIVALGFL
-698 WAPLFYGLPLLAL
+698 WFPLFYALPFLGLVLY
-711 ALAAPIF
+711 APIF
-718 QAVVSASRVCFAVP
+718 QAVISSSRVCFSPA
-732 RRSYLGRFKLRS
+732 RRSPLEWVKLRT
-744 VTALLHLIQP
+744 VTALLHLLQP
-754 LARLTGRL
+754 LARLSGRL
-762 RSGLTFWRYSASG
+762 RSGLTFWRYKGSG
-775 FTVPWP
+775 FVMPWP
-781 RKFAVWTEHWRDPN
+781 RKFAVWTERWRDPN
-795 ERLKSFEADLRKAG
+795 ERLKAFEADLRKAG

-847 FVRVRLWPKF
+847 FVRVRLWPKC
-857 SLLELFP
+857 SLLELLLP
-864 IVLFASLS
+864 VLSVSLS
-872 AVAMLD
+872 AAAALD
-878 GAWVVSAVMGL
+878 NAWVASAILGL

-894 TLYSVRGCG
+894 TIYSLRGCG
-903 SAIAAILRTLQDS
+903 SALAAVLHTFQNS
-916 DAIHDRQKE
+916 DAIHDKQQE